1 MKKKLQYGIVIVTV
15 AILSATGCSLFPDED
30 NKCLKDNW
38 DTPEEPII
46 FIRLTSQV
54 TTFQSDFVTY
64 DLSMA
69 SSIAVSGTIHKIYCT
84 GKLSGMFEFD
94 SNLYPSSGAIPLV
107 NVRVGGPFQYKFQND
122 EDHVSVSLTLKATFP
137 DGKVFESVRQ
147 GNDFYYNNIKFQAND
162 LEYYVLL
169 VTSPNMTFTKVS
181 G

>member
-1 MKKKLQYGIVIVTV
+1 
-15 AILSATGCSLFPDED
+15 
-30 NKCLKDNW
+30 
-38 DTPEEPII
+38 
-46 FIRLTSQV
+46 
-54 TTFQSDFVTY
+54 
-64 DLSMA
+64 
-69 SSIAVSGTIHKIYCT
+69 
-84 GKLSGMFEFD
+84 MFEFD